1 MPGRKRKKTVA
12 LFATCLVDFW
22 RPSVAEAS
30 ARLIAGAGF
39 RVSAP
44 RGQTCCGQV
53 NLNGGDLKGARALA
67 RRHIGLFEGFD
78 YVVVPSGSCAG
89 TVINQYPSLFEK
101 GTELHGKAAK
111 LAKKTFELTR
121 FLARFGPKKAAQPNG
136 KSLTWHDSCSC
147 RRELGIRG
155 EPRELLK
162 RAGFEIAEA
171 EARERCCG
179 FGGLFAVKYGEIS
192 SHLAGEKCAA
202 LARPGANLIAGADL
216 GCLLNIAGKLRAEG
230 SDAEVRHIAEVLAGD
245 DETPAI
251 GGGKR

>member
-1 MPGRKRKKTVA
+1 MSGKKRKKTVA

-30 ARLIAGAGF
+30 ARLIAKAGF
-39 RVSAP
+39 RVSVPTA
-44 RGQTCCGQV
+44 QTCCGQV

-67 RRHIGLFEGFD
+67 RRHIELFEGFG

-101 GTELHGKAAK
+101 DSALHEKAVK
-111 LAKKTFELTR
+111 LSKKTYELTR
-121 FLARFGPKKAAQPNG
+121 FLARFGPQKADKPKGG
-136 KSLTWHDSCSC
+136 KLTWHDSCSC

-171 EARERCCG
+171 EGGGRCCG

-192 SHLAGEKCAA
+192 SHLAGEKCEA
-202 LARPGANLIAGADL
+202 LAKPGADLIAGADL
-216 GCLLNIAGKLRAEG
+216 GCLLNIAGKLRAQG
-230 SDAEVRHIAEVLAGD
+230 AKAEVRHVAEVLAG
-245 DETPAI
+245 ETYTAPI
-251 GGGKR
+251 GGEER